1 MTGERTRKRVR
12 EQWIF
17 VLFQTGAAKVI
28 PCAVLSRRACL
39 EEAERRAL
47 VRAFLDFDMSD
58 YIRRLGFPSRP
69 AVHPILA
76 GNYSMSILLLPE
88 ALGSSLG
95 MVMERMPLSYFA
107 LMSSFLTSPT

>member
-1 MTGERTRKRVR
+1 MTGGKDEKARARAMDFRSISDGSGEGNTLRYY
-12 EQWIF
+12 
-17 VLFQTGAAKVI
+17 
-28 PCAVLSRRACL
+28 PRRACL
-39 EEAERRAL
+39 KEAERRAL